1 MTTTEE
7 LVALAKELD
16 AAATPGPWVWRGNVD
31 SQALRLSTE
40 SGPWRYTVMDFARWG
55 MQNAVPRFREDGVM
69 VRADERVM
77 FEVNHTAT
85 KRTDRGVYR
94 GDIIDVRHTDAR
106 FMACSRTIVPALLE
120 RITQLEE
127 RIAEMA
133 STESYLG
140 QTGEV

>member
-1 MTTTEE
+1 MADLIE
-7 LVALAKELD
+7 LARILD
-16 AAATPGPWVWRGNVD
+16 ADATPGPWVWRGNVD

-55 MQNAVPRFREDGVM
+55 MQNAAPRFREDGVM

-106 FMACSRTIVPALLE
+106 FIACSRTIVSALLE

>member
-55 MQNAVPRFREDGVM
+55 MQNAAPRFREDGVM

-106 FMACSRTIVPALLE
+106 FIACSRTIVSALLE